1 MTIKIF
7 REPKTTLVQPTI
19 REFKEKYLP
28 FTVRDKSVN
37 RDGVWD
43 YAQRKGYMSMC
54 MVGYGGKTPIHL
66 VDLQKLY
73 ILVTE
78 NPSQRDIAFANYIK
92 MFLDA
97 GYLYAHL
104 DGGNRCDTF
113 DFALGLKTE
122 EEVKIS
128 KGDYQFQPVG
138 EDDYV
143 YTQYVDKDMTLA
155 EVEETYPELYNK
167 LMNQK
172 LMVFVWEDLTQE
184 ERGDVFRI
192 LNAGVTL
199 NAMELRNPTVS
210 AIATGIRNK
219 LDEEYKDLFVSA
231 GVLTET
237 DAKRFGFMDW
247 ILRNSYAYNLARSG
261 STLPYLGGKKDLD
274 NAFKANSQQD
284 KNYPSYEKFF
294 ENTLV
299 PYVKIMLKKKEQ
311 LYKKTAWNDFSYV
324 LVYMIANNM
333 KIPNVNA
340 KGRYDLINEYNEWLV
355 ERCADKD
362 TIYKK
367 IKANYQG
374 FFNDLFSKNANNVV
388 KIRSKEIREKFI
400 PRVLEKGIIVKIDEE
415 ASFNDQQKAEMWVR
429 DNVTSDG
436 IEISAGKLKGGEI
449 HGDHV
454 LPKSK
459 GNPTHVDNGKLETA
473 EYNKAKSDKIVEN
486 PIAQN
491 G

>member
-1 MTIKIF
+1 MTINVF
-7 REPKTTLVQPTI
+7 REPKTTLHNPTMG
-19 REFKEKYLP
+19 EFKELFLP
-28 FTVRDKSVN
+28 YTVRDKSVN

-43 YAQRKGYMSMC
+43 YGQRKGYLSMC
-54 MVGYGGKTPIHL
+54 MVGYGDKTLIHL

-73 ILVTE
+73 KLVTE

-92 MFLDA
+92 VFLDA

-104 DGGNRCDTF
+104 DGGNRCDTL
-113 DFALGLKTE
+113 DYALGIKTD

-138 EDDYV
+138 EDEYV

-155 EVEETYPELYNK
+155 EVEETYPELYK
-167 LMNQK
+167 KFMNQR
-172 LMVFVWEDLTQE
+172 LMVHMWEDLTQE
-184 ERGDVFRI
+184 ERGMVFRI

-231 GVLTET
+231 GVLKEG

-247 ILRNSYAYNLARSG
+247 ILRNSYAYNLARNG
-261 STLPYLGGKKDLD
+261 SSLPYLGGKKDLD
-274 NAFKANSQQD
+274 SAFKANSQQD

-294 ENTLV
+294 EKTLV
-299 PYVKIMLKKKEQ
+299 PYVKIMLKKKEK
-311 LYKKTAWNDFSYV
+311 LFKKNAWNDFSYV

-340 KGRYDLINEYNEWLV
+340 EGRYALINAYNEWLV

-415 ASFNDQQKAEMWVR
+415 GLFNDQQKAEMWVK
-429 DNVTSDG
+429 DNVTSEG
-436 IEISAGKLKGGEI
+436 VEIPAGKLRGNEFQA
-449 HGDHV
+449 DHV
-454 LPKSK
+454 FPKSK
-459 GNPTHVDNGKLETA
+459 GGETTVDNGKLEGG
-473 EYNKAKSDKIVEN
+473 EYNRKKLASIVEN
-486 PIAQN
+486 PIAEN